1 MSSNLVLRY
10 QGHKNVCAQVIFIS
24 ENLKI
29 NKVIFSNQSFSKNKV
44 MNGMNKVFQIFF
56 KWKFIIFVSI
66 AFILSGCP
74 LTVNLNI
81 STDKPISLVIDKP
94 IEMKVGADVA
104 VTKLAPIK
112 VGVTNT
118 NK

>member
-1 MSSNLVLRY
+1 M
-10 QGHKNVCAQVIFIS
+10 I
-24 ENLKI
+24 
-29 NKVIFSNQSFSKNKV
+29 
-44 MNGMNKVFQIFF
+44 GMNKVFQIFF

-74 LTVNLNI
+74 LTVNLNV

-94 IEMKVGADVA
+94 IEVKLGADVA
-104 VTKLAPIK
+104 VTKLPPIK
-112 VGVTNT
+112 VGVSKIEN